1 MELILV
7 PVAGAFI
14 SLFTRGNR
22 WINTLMAMLGLITL
36 MVQFGPDKIDYQSG
50 EWITTIDA
58 PWLADIMRFHLGLD
72 GISYLLLLLT
82 NILVPIIV
90 FTVNDHKKPSMVPL
104 ILIMQAGLNGV
115 FMAKDGLMF
124 YLFWEMA
131 MIPIYFITLLYAE
144 RDNYVT
150 TVRFFLYT
158 FIGSLAMLAS
168 LIYLYTKTPDASF
181 AYESLMNINLGH
193 TESLWVGAGFLLA
206 FAVKIPLFPF
216 HTWQPNTY
224 TYAPAQGSMLLSGIM
239 LKMGLYGLL
248 RWYMP
253 LAGES
258 IPFYQPRIM
267 TLAVIGVVY
276 GALIAMR
283 QEDMK
288 RLVAYS
294 SLSHVGLIAAGIITL
309 SQTGISGAML
319 QMFVHGTNV
328 VGLFIA
334 VDLIFQSYRGRHFT
348 ELGGLAKVN
357 RWFSILFFLVIIG
370 TAAAPLTNGF
380 PGEFMLLKA
389 VFDYDTTYVVFAGLT
404 IILCAVY
411 MLRMFQFS
419 MLGEEQVDNQPIPW
433 VEMIP
438 LVVIA
443 AFVLCIGLFP
453 QWFIEIFEPAVKN
466 LLNTISNTKG
476 VLS

>member
-1 MELILV
+1 MELILI
-7 PVAGAFI
+7 PVAGALI

-22 WINTLMAMLGLITL
+22 WVNTLMAMLGLITL

-50 EWITTIDA
+50 EWITTIDL
-58 PWLADIMRFHLGLD
+58 PWFADIMRFHLGLD

-158 FIGSLAMLAS
+158 FIGSLTMLAS
-168 LIYLYTKTPDASF
+168 LIYLYTRTPDASF
-181 AYESLMNINLGH
+181 AYESLMNINLGY

-258 IPFYQPRIM
+258 IPFYQPIIM

-319 QMFVHGTNV
+319 QMFVHGINV

-334 VDLIFQSYRGRHFT
+334 VDLIFQSYRGRHFA

-357 RWFSILFFLVIIG
+357 RWFTILFFLVIIG

-419 MLGEEQVDNQPIPW
+419 MLGEEQDDNQPIPW

-438 LVVIA
+438 LVAIA